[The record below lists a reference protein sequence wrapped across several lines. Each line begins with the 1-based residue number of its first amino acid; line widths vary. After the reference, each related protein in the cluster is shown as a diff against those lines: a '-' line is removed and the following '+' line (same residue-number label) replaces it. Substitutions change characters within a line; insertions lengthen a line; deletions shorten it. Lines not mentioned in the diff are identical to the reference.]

1 MVRGWYLTME
11 RLLGSSVTLINTFRK
26 VGLDQLGFAPIFTVG
41 ILSCI
46 GKLQG
51 QSVGEIKLKLESELK
66 DIVLTGWTIWPAA
79 QLINFYFVPFLV
91 RPLVVSAVAL
101 LWNTYLA
108 WKANKS
114 V

>member
-1 MVRGWYLTME
+1 VVRGWYLTME